1 MLRFYNARTLSF
13 SNGPTLGEGE
23 VWVDG
28 GRIAYVGAVPG
39 ELPAFSREIDLCGKL
54 IMPGFKNAH
63 THTAM
68 VFFRSLADDMP
79 LDKWLSEQIW
89 PYEGQLTGEDVYTLT
104 KLGILEY
111 LSSGTTACFDMY
123 IKNDYYA
130 KACTDAG
137 FRTVICSALNRFDAD
152 PENIEREYLK
162 FNNYSDLVSYTL
174 GIHAEYTTPM
184 ERMEYMVSLAE
195 KYKAPCYAHLAET
208 RGEVDGCRERY
219 GCSPVQLLDRIGF
232 FRYGGGGFHCVWMD
246 ERDVEIMA
254 EKKLWAVTC
263 PGSNA
268 KLASGIA
275 PIDALAA
282 AGVPLAI
289 GTDGA
294 GSNNALDMF
303 REMYL
308 VSVLQKL
315 KLSDASAGSARRT
328 LEMACVGGARAMGL
342 TECDDLAV
350 GKRADLVVIDLE
362 RPNMQPVNDIPC
374 NLVYSGSKEN
384 VYMTVVNGQILYENG
399 EFHIDEDAADIYAR
413 AADIKKRILAKG

>member
-13 SNGPTLGEGE
+13 SAGPTLGEGE

-89 PYEGQLTGEDVYTLT
+89 PYEGQLTARTCIRLT

-123 IKNDYYA
+123 IKNDFYA

-195 KYKAPCYAHLAET
+195 KYKARAT
-208 RGEVDGCRERY
+208 RILPRR
-219 GCSPVQLLDRIGF
+219 
-232 FRYGGGGFHCVWMD
+232 
-246 ERDVEIMA
+246 
-254 EKKLWAVTC
+254 AVRST
-263 PGSNA
+263 
-268 KLASGIA
+268 
-275 PIDALAA
+275 AA
-282 AGVPLAI
+282 A
-289 GTDGA
+289 
-294 GSNNALDMF
+294 
-303 REMYL
+303 
-308 VSVLQKL
+308 
-315 KLSDASAGSARRT
+315 SATAARRCSCWIGSASSAT
-328 LEMACVGGARAMGL
+328 AAAASTACGWTSA
-342 TECDDLAV
+342 
-350 GKRADLVVIDLE
+350 
-362 RPNMQPVNDIPC
+362 
-374 NLVYSGSKEN
+374 
-384 VYMTVVNGQILYENG
+384 IL
-399 EFHIDEDAADIYAR
+399 R
-413 AADIKKRILAKG
+413 